1 VSGGPVGRNPGKWIA
16 YRAASAKDRFLGGFL
31 SFARL
36 IGRLHM
42 GSDLQRLIVAKSCL
56 MWAFIHYSAD

>member
-1 VSGGPVGRNPGKWIA
+1 V
-16 YRAASAKDRFLGGFL
+16 YRAASATTGFLGGFL

-42 GSDLQRLIVAKSCL
+42 GSDLQRFIVATSF
-56 MWAFIHYSAD
+56 MMHAFIHYSAD